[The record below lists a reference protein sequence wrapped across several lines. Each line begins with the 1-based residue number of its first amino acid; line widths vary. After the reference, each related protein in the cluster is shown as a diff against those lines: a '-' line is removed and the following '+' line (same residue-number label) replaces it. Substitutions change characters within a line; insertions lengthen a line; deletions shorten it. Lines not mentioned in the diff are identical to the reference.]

1 MFSRHM
7 VYEFLLIE
15 SNVVQRKSAH
25 LSLGR
30 LSGRTVPGCASL
42 TRHRVTHAG
51 EKGAENMTDSL
62 SRRPDF
68 VSCSNEV
75 ITGRLQASAP
85 NIISA
90 KSSGSMCVFGGEN
103 NSLCPSDSMCAQS
116 SRGLGKPQE
125 RKEVVGLSICNNYLS
140 FLGKQS
146 LRMGCHGDL
155 FLRVIAVKGD
165 VVFTDQ
171 FVRLPTQT
179 SRGMPQLIVCVSMAT
194 VRRCP
199 PGKAHG
205 ASERLMRR
213 TSMQNKGFVCACR
226 LDDRRGR
233 GLLTGGRFPDR
244 FAQEGVNHP
253 AGVITGPGDVT
264 MRQSSVLMVA
274 DTVIAG
280 MFSTRDSTAGRRLTA
295 PFSPPVC
302 SATPATPRHFPTA
315 FIRIG

>member
-179 SRGMPQLIVCVSMAT
+179 SRGMLQLIVCVSMAT

-205 ASERLMRR
+205 AS
-213 TSMQNKGFVCACR
+213 
-226 LDDRRGR
+226 
-233 GLLTGGRFPDR
+233 
-244 FAQEGVNHP
+244 
-253 AGVITGPGDVT
+253 
-264 MRQSSVLMVA
+264 
-274 DTVIAG
+274 
-280 MFSTRDSTAGRRLTA
+280 
-295 PFSPPVC
+295 
-302 SATPATPRHFPTA
+302 
-315 FIRIG
+315 